1 MEQLAEM
8 TPVARWVLDS
18 KIRFGWDQPAALS
31 LIEDAEPI
39 NCNSRKQ
46 REIRG
51 SARID
56 SGTSALLQRAVDA
69 TQEAKDRRSLGEGFE
84 PSTFG
89 L

>member
-56 SGTSALLQRAVDA
+56 SGTSALLDRNAWHEFMRRRGRKTGAVW
-69 TQEAKDRRSLGEGFE
+69 
-84 PSTFG
+84 
-89 L
+89 